1 MSGGSSWRYR
11 LRQRLPE
18 AHIEFVDD
26 ANHITRVDQQDNVE
40 KLLVGFPK

>member
-11 LRQRLPE
+11 LRQRLPG

-26 ANHITRVDQQDNVE
+26 ANDITRVDQQDIAE
-40 KLLVGFPK
+40 KLLVGFPN